1 MERMTNEDWMMV
13 FFTKAAASLQCN
25 DITVD
30 NWFVPR
36 HHSPHISFSSNTGT
50 HSHSD
55 LSDFWHE
62 QTNNYQRPS
71 RTLPQQ
77 LYFHQTAGEMWHFN
91 SVTYKA
97 FHSSNGELDV
107 THCNVCYSSGD
118 HPSTDW
124 IFLVCRGKTDR
135 DVATLPANGG
145 NMKEG
150 IKAQC
155 CACRLTTWNDYTS
168 HTFPHQNCVNV
179 VMLQINS
186 AASNQ
191 PTTLPHI
198 SRSQFPSVGCNEY
211 LCILS
216 EVCSAP
222 SWHKT
227 PGHWSPGGDNTD
239 TLHCLTLSL
248 TDHLQHLCSVR
259 PWLANY
265 IIFREQENQLDTDW
279 PLRGSLL
286 FTSQHFSHHCTVG
299 NFGGP
304 AGIQFNS

>member
-1 MERMTNEDWMMV
+1 MV

-36 HHSPHISFSSNTGT
+36 HHSPHISFSSNTHT
-50 HSHSD
+50 RIC
-55 LSDFWHE
+55 
-62 QTNNYQRPS
+62 QTFDTNKQTIINGQAERCQSGYIS
-71 RTLPQQ
+71 IKLLVKCDTLIR
-77 LYFHQTAGEMWHFN
+77 LHI
-91 SVTYKA
+91 KA
-97 FHSSNGELDV
+97 FHSSNGEFDV
-107 THCNVCYSSGD
+107 THCNACYSSGG

-145 NMKEG
+145 NIKEG

-222 SWHKT
+222 S
-227 PGHWSPGGDNTD
+227 
-239 TLHCLTLSL
+239 
-248 TDHLQHLCSVR
+248 
-259 PWLANY
+259 
-265 IIFREQENQLDTDW
+265 
-279 PLRGSLL
+279 
-286 FTSQHFSHHCTVG
+286 
-299 NFGGP
+299 
-304 AGIQFNS
+304 